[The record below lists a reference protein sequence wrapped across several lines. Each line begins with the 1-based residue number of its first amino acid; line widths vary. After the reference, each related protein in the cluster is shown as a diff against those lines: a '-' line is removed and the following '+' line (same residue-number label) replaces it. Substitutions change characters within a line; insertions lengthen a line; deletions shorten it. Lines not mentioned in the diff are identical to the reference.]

1 MQEKKNKNLLTENSK
16 SNELIYNKTSRVLNK
31 LFNKKSLKK
40 ILFVLP
46 PDFDEEFF
54 SYDVGKRGRY
64 TNFPPYGL
72 GLLSSHLLKNGY
84 EVNILNFLEKASK
97 KNFKIVLPVIKSSNI
112 MNFKSWIF
120 KEPLYVNKFGMLE
133 PKNSNKNTIPDLIMV
148 PLVAFDNHLNRI
160 GYGKGYYDR
169 SLRKINKIKKNAI
182 SLGIAYSFQK
192 CQKIP
197 TNKQDFKLDYVF
209 TEKGIINS
217 K

>member
-1 MQEKKNKNLLTENSK
+1 MKYDKFNLRNRFILKRKKKHLTSKKFNFNLIFK
-16 SNELIYNKTSRVLNK
+16 LIRKHFYNK
-31 LFNKKSLKK
+31 K
-40 ILFVLP
+40 IAIAGYYP
-46 PDFDEEFF
+46 
-54 SYDVGKRGRY
+54 SY
-64 TNFPPYGL
+64 
-72 GLLSSHLLKNGY
+72 Y